1 MEQAT
6 ESSERGAAYVDKM
19 TPEEKKRLWEYS
31 RQASREHRRT
41 MEFTLVEDD

>member
-1 MEQAT
+1 MERVT

-19 TPEEKKRLWEYS
+19 TPKEKKRLREYS